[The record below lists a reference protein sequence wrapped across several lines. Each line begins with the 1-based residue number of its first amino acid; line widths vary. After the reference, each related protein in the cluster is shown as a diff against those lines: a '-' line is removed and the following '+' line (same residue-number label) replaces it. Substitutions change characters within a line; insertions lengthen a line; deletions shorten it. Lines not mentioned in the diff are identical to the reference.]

1 MPEWIEIAVRAIL
14 FIFALFLITKLLG
27 KKQISEISFF
37 EYVSGITIGSIAAEV
52 IMKLESSIFHGLIG
66 IFVFGFVTV
75 LVDFLS
81 IKSKRFREIA
91 EGKATIFMQ
100 DGKVLEE
107 NLKKE
112 KYSLDEFNTLLRKKD
127 VFSFA
132 DVEFAVLEPSGELSV
147 LLKKENRPITLKD
160 LNINASNEKE
170 TQTVI
175 MDGKILNSS
184 LVAAG
189 KSLNWLYTELEKMDV
204 TLENV
209 FLGQIN
215 SYGELTIDLYD
226 DKIQVPT
233 PQERPLLMAMMK
245 KCEADLEGFALQTE
259 SETAKKMYEKNAE
272 KLENV
277 IQNLTPYLNG

>member
-1 MPEWIEIAVRAIL
+1 MPEWIEIASRALL
-14 FIFALFLITKLLG
+14 FIFALFLLTKLLG

-52 IMKLESSIFHGLIG
+52 IMKLESSIIHGLVG

-81 IKSKRFREIA
+81 IKSKKFREIA
-91 EGKATIFMQ
+91 EGKATIFIQ
-100 DGKVLEE
+100 DGKVLED

-112 KYSLDEFNTLLRKKD
+112 RYSLDELNTLLRKKD
-127 VFSFA
+127 VFSFS

-147 LLKKENRPITLKD
+147 LLKKEHQPVTLKD
-160 LNINASNEKE
+160 LNIKTASEKE
-170 TQTVI
+170 PQTVI
-175 MDGKILNSS
+175 MDGKIIHSS
-184 LVAAG
+184 LVAAA
-189 KSLNWLYTELEKMDV
+189 KSLNWLHTELDKMSV

-209 FLGQIN
+209 FLAQVN
-215 SYGELTIDLYD
+215 SYGELTVDIYD

-245 KCEADLEGFALQTE
+245 KCEADLESFALQTE
-259 SETAKKMYEKNAE
+259 SETAKKMYQDNAE
-272 KLENV
+272 KLESV
-277 IQNLTPYLNG
+277 IRKLTPYLNG

>member
-1 MPEWIEIAVRAIL
+1 MPEWIEIAVRAVL
-14 FIFALFLITKLLG
+14 FIFALFLLTKLLG

-81 IKSKRFREIA
+81 IKSKKFREIA
-91 EGKATIFMQ
+91 EGKATVFMQ
-100 DGKVLEE
+100 EGKILEE

-127 VFSFA
+127 VFSFS

-160 LNINASNEKE
+160 LNINTSSEKE

-189 KSLNWLYTELEKMDV
+189 KSLNWLNTELEKMDA
-204 TLENV
+204 TLDNV
-209 FLGQIN
+209 FLGQVN

-233 PQERPLLMAMMK
+233 PQERPLLMAMLK
-245 KCEADLEGFALQTE
+245 KCEADLEGFSLQTE
-259 SETAKKMYEKNAE
+259 AETAKKMYEKNAE
-272 KLENV
+272 KLEKV